1 MIHIKNSQRNIS
13 INVHQIKS
21 DAQKLLELLKY
32 KDFDLG
38 IWITTNKTIRYY
50 NKTYRH
56 KDKPTDILS
65 FPFHPEL
72 KAGQRIRVNSED
84 DKNLGDIII
93 SAEYV
98 FKQLQKTGESLDDR
112 LQILLVHGIC
122 HLLGYDHITD
132 EQFAHM
138 QQKEKL
144 LLKKL
149 KQ

>member
-1 MIHIKNSQRNIS
+1 MITIKNSQRNIA
-13 INVHQIKS
+13 IDVHQLKT
-21 DAQKLLELLKY
+21 DAHKLLMALGY
-32 KDFDLG
+32 DDFDLG
-38 IWITTNKTIRYY
+38 IWITTNATIRRY

-72 KAGQRIRVNSED
+72 QPGQKIKVRSDD

-98 FKQLQKTGESLDDR
+98 IKQIKNTDESFDGR
-112 LQILLVHGIC
+112 LKVLLVHGIC

-132 EQFAHM
+132 DQFAQM
-138 QQKEKL
+138 QRKEKL

-149 KQ
+149 GL